1 MVLVATIGIS
11 ALSLVLIDARKNSK
25 MISSRFIA
33 DADIDRAVN
42 YIGSLM
48 MTPNNCSAT
57 FAGLALAE
65 PGKPGYLNG
74 TGIYKCPSDPSD
86 PNVPCTMSSREVAI
100 NFNDWLIYPNERV
113 TKAKLVEAKYEL
125 EEDYHYIDTEKKD
138 NLYDQAD
145 KYNTRNGLII
155 YNNSYRNNT
164 DLLIRPAYYKLTLKF
179 VKNLGW
185 SNGKMVTSTKEVSFH
200 VPVVTKQYDRRGN
213 AIIPGQ
219 ETIIACPINP
229 KSAVPYYNPFPDE

>member
-48 MTPNNCSAT
+48 MSPNNCSAT
-57 FAGLALAE
+57 FAGLPLAE
-65 PGKPGYLNG
+65 PGRPKYLNE

-86 PNVPCTMSSREVAI
+86 PNAPCTRASRQVAI
-100 NFNDWLIYPNERV
+100 NFDDWLIYPTETV

-125 EEDYHYIDTEKKD
+125 EKVYNSSDIGEKD
-138 NLYDQAD
+138 NLYDQAKEYD
-145 KYNTRNGLII
+145 PITGLIR
-155 YNNSYRNNT
+155 YDWDPNPNPN
-164 DLLIRPAYYKLTLKF
+164 LLIRPAYYKLTLKF

-185 SNGKMVTSTKEVSFH
+185 SNGKMVTSNKEVSFH
-200 VPVVTKQYDRRGN
+200 VPVVTKLYNEGV
-213 AIIPGQ
+213 AIPNQ

>member
-57 FAGLALAE
+57 FAGQSIASINNPKELLS
-65 PGKPGYLNG
+65 
-74 TGIYKCPSDPSD
+74 IYKCPSDASE
-86 PNVPCTMSSREVAI
+86 PCTEASKVVAI
-100 NFNDWLIYPNERV
+100 NFDDWVMFPNE
-113 TKAKLVEAKYEL
+113 TAKKAKLVSVNYEL
-125 EEDYHYIDTEKKD
+125 EKYYYDDDYLEDNYYE
-138 NLYDQAD
+138 QASHINKRNGAIIWDWYESWRNTNYVD
-145 KYNTRNGLII
+145 KYK
-155 YNNSYRNNT
+155 
-164 DLLIRPAYYKLTLKF
+164 IRPTYYKLTLKF

-185 SNGKMVTSTKEVSFH
+185 SNGKMVMSNKSVSFH
-200 VPVVTKQYDRRGN
+200 VPVVTKLYNDEGV
-213 AIIPGQ
+213 AIPDQ

-229 KSAVPYYNPFPDE
+229 KSAIPYYNPFPDE

>member
-25 MISSRFIA
+25 MISSRSIA

-57 FAGLALAE
+57 FAGLPLAE
-65 PGKPGYLNG
+65 PGGNPKYLNG
-74 TGIYKCPSDPSD
+74 TGIYKCPNDPSD
-86 PNVPCTMSSREVAI
+86 PNVRCTMASREVAI
-100 NFNDWLIYPNERV
+100 NFDDWLIFPNEKI

-125 EEDYHYIDTEKKD
+125 EKVYNSLDLEEED
-138 NLYDQAD
+138 NLYDQTN
-145 KYNTRNGLII
+145 KYKPYDGLIV
-155 YNNSYRNNT
+155 YNWTNNQ

-185 SNGKMVTSTKEVSFH
+185 SNGKMVTSNKEVSFH
-200 VPVVTKQYDRRGN
+200 VPVVTKLYNEGV
-213 AIIPGQ
+213 AIPNQ